1 MAVQKL
7 LRLTLAAFLSV
18 LSASAQ
24 TSTGEITGSVV
35 DSSGATIAGAK
46 VVLIEQAT
54 NQTREQTSNSAGLYE
69 FHALP
74 RGFYTIQVE
83 MSGFKK
89 EEIRALQLTVAQ
101 TLQLDIKLELGQVTD
116 SVTVE
121 ATAGQIQEREASL
134 SQVIDERRVRELPI
148 NGRNFMQLAFLSSG
162 IVTAGRG
169 SATQRQ
175 ASYGPAFSA
184 GGQRDNTTTVLVDG
198 IEISG
203 MELNNYPYAIPS
215 LDSVGEFRVL
225 TSGASAEFG
234 GNSGAFVNV
243 VTRRGTNQLHGSLFE
258 FLRNDSARRS
268 EFLRRDGQVGA
279 EQTQPVRVCGRWPR
293 FHSEA
298 VQRQRQ
304 NVLYVQLGVAAPA

>member
-1 MAVQKL
+1 MPC
-7 LRLTLAAFLSV
+7 LAGV
-18 LSASAQ
+18 
-24 TSTGEITGSVV
+24 
-35 DSSGATIAGAK
+35 
-46 VVLIEQAT
+46 
-54 NQTREQTSNSAGLYE
+54 
-69 FHALP
+69 
-74 RGFYTIQVE
+74 YTIQVE

-89 EEIRALQLTVAQ
+89 EEIRGLQLTVAQ
-101 TLQLDIKLELGQVTD
+101 TLQQDIKLELGQVTD

-215 LDSVGEFRVL
+215 LDSGGRI
-225 TSGASAEFG
+225 SGLDI
-234 GNSGAFVNV
+234 
-243 VTRRGTNQLHGSLFE
+243 RCIRGV
-258 FLRNDSARRS
+258 RWK
-268 EFLRRDGQVGA
+268 LRRIRKCGDPPWHEPTTWLA
-279 EQTQPVRVCGRWPR
+279 VRIS
-293 FHSEA
+293 SE
-298 VQRQRQ
+298 
-304 NVLYVQLGVAAPA
+304 